1 MLPTNWGLKS
11 QTRAQR
17 QGDFIDNII
26 SSEIRNHMHTEQGV
40 CCGLAI
46 YIKKYLKAKEEL

>member
-1 MLPTNWGLKS
+1 MLLTNWGLKG

-26 SSEIRNHMHTEQGV
+26 SSEIRNHMHT
-40 CCGLAI
+40 
-46 YIKKYLKAKEEL
+46 